1 MNIRHEFVTHLKCS
15 FTNDSFVY
23 LAMEYAI
30 GGSVET
36 LLSIKKIKG
45 TRKNERA
52 EKFQKLGEE
61 GVRFIAASVILALE
75 HLHKNDI
82 MYRDLKPENI
92 LIFGDGYIKLAD
104 FGLSKVINGDEK
116 TRTQAGTVVYF
127 APEVSLKLGYTKL
140 IDLWALGVFIH

>member
-1 MNIRHEFVTHLKCS
+1 
-15 FTNDSFVY
+15 
-23 LAMEYAI
+23 MEYAK

-52 EKFQKLGEE
+52 ERFEKLGEE
-61 GVRFIAASVILALE
+61 GVRFIAGSVVLALE

-92 LIFGDGYIKLAD
+92 LIFDEGYVKLAD
-104 FGLSKVINGDEK
+104 FGLSKVLHGDDK

-127 APEVSLKLGYTKL
+127 APEIALKLGYTKL